1 MTLPDIRLK
10 HRLKRILIK
19 YPKMADIIL
28 FGSSARGKENPR
40 DRDIL
45 VLFEKEID
53 KNAEYSVR
61 KELEK
66 YYAGINII
74 SKTEKNILEESFD
87 AREGILF
94 EGKSLVSGKRFA
106 QRYGFLSFGAFKYN
120 FEGWSKLKKTKFY
133 YALNGRGKKN
143 GIARRLGCIK
153 LSDSLILTSLEKIEK
168 FKEFLDVWKINYR
181 YIPLL
186 LPTRLGRKKI
196 LESK

>member
-1 MTLPDIRLK
+1 MSDIRLK
-10 HRLKRILIK
+10 RRLKRILVK

-40 DRDIL
+40 DWDIL

-53 KNAEYSVR
+53 KTAEYSVR
-61 KELEK
+61 KELEED
-66 YYAGINII
+66 YTNISII
-74 SKTEKNILEESFD
+74 SKTEKSILEESFD

-133 YALNGRGKKN
+133 YALNGRGKEN
-143 GIARRLGCIK
+143 GIARQLDCVK
-153 LSDSLILTSLEKIEK
+153 LSDSLILAPLEKIEK
-168 FKEFLDVWKINYR
+168 FKEFLDGWKINYH

-196 LESK
+196 LESRI